1 MARSF
6 RDERAE
12 DAEAV
17 RAVHL
22 ASFPTPAEAD
32 LVGRLRAAGRLTVS
46 VVADLDGAVVGHVGF
61 SPVSTPSG
69 GSGVGLAPLAVLD
82 AWRRRGIGAG
92 LVSRGLEACADL
104 GVGWVVV
111 LGDPHYYARFGF
123 RPASTVGL
131 VDEYGGGEAFQALE
145 LATGSLPRDAG
156 VVTYSPEFASLE

>member
-12 DAEAV
+12 DVETV

-32 LVGRLRAAGRLTVS
+32 LVDRLRTAGRLPVS
-46 VVADLDGAVVGHVGF
+46 VLADVDGTVVGHVGF
-61 SPVSTPSG
+61 SPVSTSSG
-69 GSGVGLAPLAVLD
+69 ESGVGLAPLAVLG

-92 LVSRGLEACADL
+92 LVRQGLEACADL

-123 RPASTVGL
+123 QPASTVGL
-131 VDEYGGGEAFQALE
+131 VDEYGGGEAFQALG
-145 LATGSLPRDAG
+145 LVPGSLPRDAG
-156 VVTYSPEFASLE
+156 LVAYSPEFASLE